1 MGTSAN
7 IYIKTEKETLKYN
20 VSKDG
25 GFSTLGIYLLGK
37 LHYHKDNFLQEFDEN
52 DMFDFEDKY
61 QDYVYHIDFEK
72 TSMSVFEV
80 QNGNLININDEAITI
95 LENERRD
102 LLDLIE
108 IQISLNI
115 GTIYIEDP
123 EVIKFIQSKSIDEIK
138 KMFID
143 YLSEQVKLSGKIG

>member
-25 GFSTLGIYLLGK
+25 GFRTLGIYMLGK
-37 LHYHKDNFLQEFDEN
+37 LNYQKDKFLQEFDEN

-61 QDYVYHIDFEK
+61 QNYVYHINFDK

-80 QNGNLININDEAITI
+80 QNGNLININEEAITI

-108 IQISLNI
+108 
-115 GTIYIEDP
+115 
-123 EVIKFIQSKSIDEIK
+123 
-138 KMFID
+138 
-143 YLSEQVKLSGKIG
+143 SEKL

>member
-7 IYIKTEKETLKYN
+7 IYIKTKKETLKYN

-25 GFSTLGIYLLGK
+25 GFSTLGIYMLGK
-37 LHYHKDNFLQEFDEN
+37 LNYQKDKFLQEFNEN
-52 DMFDFEDKY
+52 DMFDFEDNY
-61 QDYVYHIDFEK
+61 QNYVYHMDFEK

-80 QNGNLININDEAITI
+80 QNRDLININQRAITI

-108 IQISLNI
+108 R
-115 GTIYIEDP
+115 
-123 EVIKFIQSKSIDEIK
+123 
-138 KMFID
+138 
-143 YLSEQVKLSGKIG
+143 